1 MIDRNRI
8 WSVKESLEGCY
19 TKFHNHHQVLLNL
32 LEDANYI
39 TDDNSH
45 DFHSLLE
52 EYEKDVNMLD
62 NVFDLFERHEKQIKM
77 LIRDDVGILKKK
89 RQDLLTKIESK
100 MKGNDDRDMLPF

>member
-1 MIDRNRI
+1 
-8 WSVKESLEGCY
+8 
-19 TKFHNHHQVLLNL
+19 
-32 LEDANYI
+32 
-39 TDDNSH
+39 
-45 DFHSLLE
+45 
-52 EYEKDVNMLD
+52 MLD